1 LGQNLAKNR
10 MKNPTENLTKNPVRW
25 VVARC
30 AMRQFIPRCM
40 QGLVLAGLT
49 ALAGCSS
56 DLGSINII
64 PKADLRPDWLSYSGH
79 KEEFTLREAGA
90 ADLVGP
96 DGQCTGGRQEQATD
110 PAAGTPAAVGISL
123 QMTECDVVGRIG
135 TPDRVDLGSTE
146 RGDRS
151 AVLTYTRGAR
161 PGVYRFSGGR
171 LTSIERGA
179 ESAPERPKK
188 SAPQKKRT

>member
-1 LGQNLAKNR
+1 
-10 MKNPTENLTKNPVRW
+10 
-25 VVARC
+25 
-30 AMRQFIPRCM
+30 M

-56 DLGSINII
+56 DLGGINII

-96 DGQCTGGRQEQATD
+96 DGQCAGGRQEQATD
-110 PAAGTPAAVGISL
+110 PAAGTPAVVGISL

-151 AVLTYTRGAR
+151 AVLTYTRGVR

-179 ESAPERPKK
+179 ESAPERSKK
-188 SAPQKKRT
+188 AAPQQKKRT

>member
-1 LGQNLAKNR
+1 MQALALG
-10 MKNPTENLTKNPVRW
+10 
-25 VVARC
+25 
-30 AMRQFIPRCM
+30 
-40 QGLVLAGLT
+40 GLT
-49 ALAGCSS
+49 ALAACSS

-64 PKADLRPDWLSYSGH
+64 PKPDLRPDWLSYSGH

-96 DGQCTGGRQEQATD
+96 EGQCAGGRQEQTAD
-110 PAAGTPAAVGISL
+110 PAAAGTPAAVGISL

-146 RGDRS
+146 RGERA

-161 PGVYRFSGGR
+161 PGIYRFSGGR

-188 SAPQKKRT
+188 SAPQNAPQKKRT

>member
-1 LGQNLAKNR
+1 MQ
-10 MKNPTENLTKNPVRW
+10 E
-25 VVARC
+25 
-30 AMRQFIPRCM
+30 FIPRCL
-40 QGLVLAGLT
+40 QISLQVSSQALALAALT
-49 ALAGCSS
+49 ALAACST
-56 DLGSINII
+56 DIGSINII
-64 PKADLRPDWLSYSGH
+64 PKTDLRPDWLSYSGH
-79 KEEFTLREAGA
+79 KEEFSLREAGG

-96 DGQCTGGRQEQATD
+96 DGQCAGGRQEQATD
-110 PAAGTPAAVGISL
+110 PAAAGTPAAVGISL

-151 AVLTYTRGAR
+151 AVLIYTRGAR

-179 ESAPERPKK
+179 EAAPERQKK
-188 SAPQKKRT
+188 AAPPQKKRT

>member
-1 LGQNLAKNR
+1 
-10 MKNPTENLTKNPVRW
+10 
-25 VVARC
+25 
-30 AMRQFIPRCM
+30 MRQFIPRCM

-49 ALAGCSS
+49 VLAGCSS

-79 KEEFTLREAGA
+79 KEEFTLREAGV

-110 PAAGTPAAVGISL
+110 PAAGTPAVVGISL

-135 TPDRVDLGSTE
+135 TPDRVDLGATE
-146 RGDRS
+146 RGERS

-188 SAPQKKRT
+188 AAPQQKKRT

>member
-1 LGQNLAKNR
+1 
-10 MKNPTENLTKNPVRW
+10 
-25 VVARC
+25 
-30 AMRQFIPRCM
+30 MRQFIPRCM

-79 KEEFTLREAGA
+79 KEEFTLREAGV

-110 PAAGTPAAVGISL
+110 PAAGTPAVVGISL

-151 AVLTYTRGAR
+151 AVLTYTRGVR

-188 SAPQKKRT
+188 AAPQQKKRT

>member
-1 LGQNLAKNR
+1 
-10 MKNPTENLTKNPVRW
+10 
-25 VVARC
+25 
-30 AMRQFIPRCM
+30 MRQFIPRCM
-40 QGLVLAGLT
+40 LGLAQALALAGLT
-49 ALAGCSS
+49 ALAACSS

-64 PKADLRPDWLSYSGH
+64 PKPDLRPDWLSYSGH

-96 DGQCTGGRQEQATD
+96 EGQCAGGRQEQTAD

-146 RGDRS
+146 RGERA

-161 PGVYRFSGGR
+161 PGIYRFSGGR
-171 LTSIERGA
+171 LTSNEHGA
-179 ESAPERPKK
+179 EPAPERPKK
-188 SAPQKKRT
+188 SAPQK

>member
-1 LGQNLAKNR
+1 
-10 MKNPTENLTKNPVRW
+10 
-25 VVARC
+25 
-30 AMRQFIPRCM
+30 MR
-40 QGLVLAGLT
+40 GLVLAGLT
-49 ALAGCSS
+49 ALAGCSG

-96 DGQCTGGRQEQATD
+96 DGQCAGGRQEQATD
-110 PAAGTPAAVGISL
+110 PAAGTPAVVGISL

-151 AVLTYTRGAR
+151 AVLTYTRGVR

-188 SAPQKKRT
+188 AAPQQKKRT

>member
-1 LGQNLAKNR
+1 
-10 MKNPTENLTKNPVRW
+10 
-25 VVARC
+25 
-30 AMRQFIPRCM
+30 MRQFIPRCM
-40 QGLVLAGLT
+40 QVSVQVSLQVLLQVLALAGLT
-49 ALAGCSS
+49 ALAACST
-56 DLGSINII
+56 DIGSINII
-64 PKADLRPDWLSYSGH
+64 PKTDLRPDWLSYSGH
-79 KEEFTLREAGA
+79 KEEFSLREAGV

-96 DGQCTGGRQEQATD
+96 DGQCAGGRQEQAPD

-135 TPDRVDLGSTE
+135 TPDRVDLGSNE
-146 RGDRS
+146 RGERA

-179 ESAPERPKK
+179 EAAPERPKK
-188 SAPQKKRT
+188 SAPPQRKRT